1 MSFGGGSSKSTNTP
15 VDMTPDAF
23 KALQNPLAAR
33 LAGLLGFG
41 ATTTPATTG
50 TRGFNP
56 TGAPGATQGPQNAN
70 GSFGPNGPNR
80 FVNSNWTNGD
90 HQGMPRGLPPIG
102 QPGATGGTAGTP
114 GGLQIGGFN
123 GGPDGLGGIPTYN
136 GPLTAPIGA
145 NEQTILDK
153 LMANA
158 NGTAPDSDAT
168 AGLKEFLRRGLN
180 GNAATDNPFLQ
191 SYIEAAQRPTMQGL
205 EETLTRS
212 LPGRFTQNG
221 QFTQPQGSS
230 AFDRAAAIATRGA
243 ADASGDIATKISYN
257 QVNDAQNRGLDA
269 AKALPGVNAQEVDTM
284 VKNLQAQALP
294 RLIQENGIERGLAL
308 FNTRLD
314 GLLKTLGIAAGVT
327 QPTIANEGKSKS
339 SQFSLGIPKG

>member
-1 MSFGGGSSKSTNTP
+1 MSFGGGSSKSTSTP

-23 KALQNPLAAR
+23 KNLQGPLAQR
-33 LAGLLGFG
+33 LAGLLGFS
-41 ATTTPATTG
+41 TTMPQPTTG
-50 TRGFNP
+50 TKGFNP
-56 TGAPGATQGPQNAN
+56 NGAPTGQ
-70 GSFGPNGPNR
+70 PNGPNT
-80 FVNSNWTNGD
+80 FTNSNWTNGD
-90 HQGMPRGLPPIG
+90 HQGMPRGTPGPVVGSRVGPPTAVQPG
-102 QPGATGGTAGTP
+102 QPGYSPMTQTMGNQQNTS
-114 GGLQIGGFN
+114 GLN
-123 GGPDGLGGIPTYN
+123 GIPTYD
-136 GPLTAPIGA
+136 GPLTAPLGA
-145 NEQTILDK
+145 NEKTILDK

-168 AGLKEFLRRGLN
+168 AGLKEFLRRGLD

-205 EETLTRS
+205 EETLTRA

-221 QFTQPQGSS
+221 QFVQPQGSS

-314 GLLKTLGIAAGVT
+314 GLLKTLGITAGVT